1 MKKWIAALLSA
12 GMVICCVIVP
22 VRAETEEK
30 ARKSPV
36 LESAL
41 VAPELEKKPVYDNR
55 GAASAALTG
64 DAVTF
69 DAENGTFEVVTAA
82 GTQMTVS
89 VPFGAYCITQDVFQQ
104 LDIYMSL
111 YSDVGAALKYY
122 VGNGIHMDIFDF
134 YTGSSTY
141 ISESEDPLASLI
153 GEMNPL
159 DETKLKSVADYMSKN
174 WYGESPAVTKTVGGN
189 CYVAF
194 DMTEDYG
201 FAVYNHITNGKL
213 IEVYTYCDNGAE
225 GMALMDSMIEGLR
238 FGTAE

>member
-1 MKKWIAALLSA
+1 MKKWITALVAA
-12 GMVICCVIVP
+12 GMIICCVIVP
-22 VRAETEEK
+22 AKAETEEK

-64 DAVTF
+64 DTVTF

-82 GTQMTVS
+82 GTQMAVT
-89 VPFGAYCITQDVFQQ
+89 VPFGAYCVTQDVFQQ
-104 LDIYMSL
+104 LEIYMSL

-134 YTGSSTY
+134 YTGTSTY
-141 ISESEDPLASLI
+141 ISESEDPLAGLI

-159 DETKLKSVADYMSKN
+159 DEAKLKSVADYMSKN
-174 WYGESPAVTKTVGGN
+174 WYGESAAVTKTVGGN
-189 CYVAF
+189 CYIAF

-201 FAVYNHITNGKL
+201 FVVYNHITNGKL

-225 GMALMDSMIEGLR
+225 GMTLMDSMIEGLR

>member
-1 MKKWIAALLSA
+1 MKKWITALVAA

-22 VRAETEEK
+22 AKAETEEK

-41 VAPELEKKPVYDNR
+41 VAPELEKKPVYANR

-64 DAVTF
+64 DTVTF

-82 GTQMTVS
+82 GTQMTVT
-89 VPFGAYCITQDVFQQ
+89 VPFGAYCVTQDVFQQ
-104 LDIYMSL
+104 LEIYMSL

-134 YTGSSTY
+134 YTGTSTY
-141 ISESEDPLASLI
+141 ISESEDPLAGLI

-159 DETKLKSVADYMSKN
+159 DEAKLKSVVDYMSKN
-174 WYGESPAVTKTVGGN
+174 WYGESAAVTKTVGGN
-189 CYVAF
+189 CYIAF

-201 FAVYNHITNGKL
+201 FVVYNHITNGKL

-225 GMALMDSMIEGLR
+225 GMTLMDSMIEGLR
-238 FGTAE
+238 FGPAE

>member
-1 MKKWIAALLSA
+1 MKKWFAALLAA
-12 GMVICCVIVP
+12 GMVICCFISP
-22 VRAETEEK
+22 VKAETEEK
-30 ARKSPV
+30 ARKSAV

-41 VAPELEKKPVYDNR
+41 VAPELEKKPVYDSR
-55 GAASAALTG
+55 VAASAALTG
-64 DAVTF
+64 DTVTY
-69 DAENGTFEVVTAA
+69 DAEKEAFDVITAA
-82 GTQMTVS
+82 GTQMSVS

-104 LDIYMSL
+104 LDIYMRL

-122 VGNGIHMDIFDF
+122 VGNGIHVDIFDF
-134 YTGSSTY
+134 YTESSTY
-141 ISESEDPLASLI
+141 IAESEDPLAGLI
-153 GEMNPL
+153 GEINPL

-201 FAVYNHITNGKL
+201 FVVYNHITNGKL
-213 IEVYTYCDNGAE
+213 IEVYTYCDDGTE

-238 FGTAE
+238 FGSAE